1 MLTGWTGA
9 DTSSDD
15 AEDIIVLP
23 IELAPVVS
31 AFLIG
36 ATQWRWLGAGFAA
49 MPLGLDYAGLRAGC
63 ALARLRLSPEE
74 FDGVRVMEAEA
85 LQILAKAPS

>member
-1 MLTGWTGA
+1 MGEWNGSDPSIEDA
-9 DTSSDD
+9 D
-15 AEDIIVLP
+15 DIVVLP
-23 IELAPVVS
+23 IELEPVVL

-36 ATQWRWLGAGFAA
+36 ATQWRWTGAGFGA

-63 ALARLRLSPEE
+63 DMARLRLTPEE

-85 LQILAKAPS
+85 LQLLSRRLS